1 MCDGPRTSRI
11 CILLKYRV
19 LQKIDV
25 RGPHFSEGTT
35 NKVISHSAVSQR
47 IMKSRCSRSVVRRC
61 DPGWCS
67 GSFTPPPD
75 PSLRL
80 QILHSAC
87 GYVQDDR
94 IAATL
99 RMTRA
104 TTFMMTDNGFVQD
117 ECSVPDPSLPLRM
130 TRAAAFWPVACQ
142 FLKLWIGAGIRPV
155 RLMNSSQLNLFTGII
170 GAWPRSPPNSTF
182 SPTFLPVTGIILTAV
197 VF

>member
-1 MCDGPRTSRI
+1 MFVVPTFPRGPRTR
-11 CILLKYRV
+11 LFL
-19 LQKIDV
+19 
-25 RGPHFSEGTT
+25 
-35 NKVISHSAVSQR
+35 HSAVSQW

-61 DPGWCS
+61 DSGWCS
-67 GSFTPPPD
+67 GSFTPP
-75 PSLRL
+75 
-80 QILHSAC
+80 
-87 GYVQDDR
+87 
-94 IAATL
+94 AATL

-104 TTFMMTDNGFVQD
+104 TTFRMTDNGFVQD